1 MAKRIV
7 LLPGDGIGPEI
18 MAAARELLEAVGERA
33 GGDRPG
39 PMSAAITAVAVGGAV
54 AVTVY
59 RVLRS

>member
-1 MAKRIV
+1 MGLMQKAAKT
-7 LLPGDGIGPEI
+7 
-18 MAAARELLEAVGERA
+18 VGERA